1 MDFSFFG
8 PGPVLYFQDVF
19 GPGPGRTS
27 YGLQSN
33 VPNQTIQKLSVWKV
47 MKRQIWIQGKMGI
60 TSFIECFG
68 SRISKYYSTSY
79 SRKTHWSFF
88 IRIRLKSRIQLWHL
102 FGQDKNPHRPYDL
115 DINRVKVDCLSSS
128 NELLRN
134 TTLLLL
140 INVAENNPILQKIIV
155 FENCFEILLNVALS
169 EGGIDNSPGIEKL
182 YWKMRGCYVIYTVGE
197 IQIGSRV
204 RYYSGKLRISRL
216 WNSRRRK
223 NIIAYFEMKF
233 DKDSLGTDSKYF
245 LKYLIMGLVSVIY
258 LLFKVVYFS
267 LRRLF
272 ITIINIVGE

>member
-1 MDFSFFG
+1 
-8 PGPVLYFQDVF
+8 
-19 GPGPGRTS
+19 
-27 YGLQSN
+27 
-33 VPNQTIQKLSVWKV
+33 
-47 MKRQIWIQGKMGI
+47 MGI

-79 SRKTHWSFF
+79 SRKAHWSFF
-88 IRIRLKSRIQLWHL
+88 IRIRFKSRIAALASDWPRQ
-102 FGQDKNPHRPYDL
+102 KSPRIASDL
-115 DINRVKVDCLSSS
+115 DINRIKVDCLSSS

-169 EGGIDNSPGIEKL
+169 EGGIDNSPGL
-182 YWKMRGCYVIYTVGE
+182 YWKMRGSFLIYFVGE

-216 WNSRRRK
+216 WNSWRRK

-233 DKDSLGTDSKYF
+233 DKDPD
-245 LKYLIMGLVSVIY
+245 
-258 LLFKVVYFS
+258 
-267 LRRLF
+267 
-272 ITIINIVGE
+272 